1 MNLIPPTVAG
11 FLFRDYL
18 LQLGE
23 IRMSYFQTKISI
35 GAASGTQSLIAGVPN
50 HVIHIYKIQ
59 FTSDSA
65 TNI

>member
-1 MNLIPPTVAG
+1 MNFIPPIVAG

-50 HVIHIYKIQ
+50 HVYVQ
-59 FTSDSA
+59 L
-65 TNI
+65 